1 MKTVQLFSA
10 IALASVST
18 WAAAQAA
25 PATTCETK
33 REAISHDIDAAKAKG
48 QARRVA
54 GLERALRENRRTCSD
69 VKLRAERVREI
80 AAQEKVVERRR
91 HDLQVAEK
99 QGKPSK
105 ITNRRNKLE
114 QETAKLQRMKDTP

>member
-1 MKTVQLFSA
+1 MKTVQLLSA
-10 IALASVST
+10 FALASIST
-18 WAAAQAA
+18 WTAAQTA

-48 QARRVA
+48 QGRRVA
-54 GLERALRENRRTCSD
+54 GLERALKENRRTCSD
-69 VKLRAERVREI
+69 VKLRAERARDI

-91 HDLQVAEK
+91 RDLQVAEE

-105 ITNRRNKLE
+105 ITSRRNKLE
-114 QETAKLQRMKDTP
+114 EETAKLQRMKDTP